1 MTLWKRIQ
9 VHTITAA
16 VALATAPL
24 DGCNKQA
31 ATPAQSHASQA
42 AVPQAT
48 AAVPTADQLYQLVA
62 PIALFPDN
70 LVALVLAAS
79 TFPDQVTAAMT
90 WLQQNGT
97 LQGAQLQQAVDQQP
111 WDPSVKTLTTFPDVL
126 SQMASNL
133 TWTSALGDAYFNDQ
147 QNVMNA
153 VQVMRQRAQ
162 TAGTLKSTPQQNV
175 SVQAAPP
182 PPAPAA
188 SGQAPTTIV
197 QPPAQ

>member
-1 MTLWKRIQ
+1 MNHWKRIQ
-9 VHTITAA
+9 IHALSAA
-16 VALATAPL
+16 LVVATAPL
-24 DGCNKQA
+24 DGCRKQEAPPAPSPA
-31 ATPAQSHASQA
+31 AQA
-42 AVPQAT
+42 AVPTAT

-79 TFPDQVTAAMT
+79 TYPDQVTAAMS
-90 WLQQNGT
+90 WLQQNGS
-97 LQGAQLQQAVDQQP
+97 LKGAQLQQAVDQQP

-162 TAGTLKSTPQQNV
+162 AAGT
-175 SVQAAPP
+175 
-182 PPAPAA
+182 
-188 SGQAPTTIV
+188 
-197 QPPAQ
+197 